1 MGEMAEEKETKDV
14 EDREQFPPAL
24 DGGYVHV
31 RSKDCYIFLKCAKEG
46 VIFFT
51 LYLFNMIL

>member
-1 MGEMAEEKETKDV
+1 MTEMAEEKETKDV

-31 RSKDCYIFLKCAKEG
+31 WSKDCFFLKCAKGG

-51 LYLFNMIL
+51 LYLL